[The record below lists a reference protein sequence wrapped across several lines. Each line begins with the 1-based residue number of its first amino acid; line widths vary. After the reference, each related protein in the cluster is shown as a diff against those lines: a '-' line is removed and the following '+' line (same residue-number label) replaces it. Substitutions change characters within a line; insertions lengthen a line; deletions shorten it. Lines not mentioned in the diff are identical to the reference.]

1 MLATSANIR
10 PTKILVAEDQ
20 TDLREM
26 IAFTLQLAG
35 HEVISAADGQEAIA
49 QAKESRPDLI
59 ILDLHMPRLTG
70 YQVCEK
76 LKARDEFSETP
87 ILIISAK
94 GNSDEVQA
102 GLDAGAQE
110 YIRKPFEL
118 DHLMQRV
125 DALLTNA

>member
-1 MLATSANIR
+1 MATSANTR

>member
-1 MLATSANIR
+1 
-10 PTKILVAEDQ
+10 
-20 TDLREM
+20 
-26 IAFTLQLAG
+26 
-35 HEVISAADGQEAIA
+35 A
-49 QAKESRPDLI
+49 QESRPDLI

-76 LKARDEFSETP
+76 LKARDEFSQTP

-102 GLDAGAQE
+102 GLDAGAKE

>member
-1 MLATSANIR
+1 MLATSANTR